1 MNLKKII
8 LIINILLAILI
19 GGAIYLGFRTWQS
32 GTQIPTSP
40 AQVKDPDLA
49 VTKSSGSTQSQKS
62 LDSFQS
68 VIASD
73 PFATKKPQSIDT
85 TTIIPAT
92 INLNEYELKGTIVG
106 ENIDSFAIILH
117 RNTREQRL
125 YYLKDRI
132 QGAIIAQIKPD
143 QVVFDLGSNRM
154 ENLFMMLVNNSSMGP
169 AFEAFP
175 RSVPLPPSVMPPLP
189 KVMPPQ
195 GNSDINP
202 PVIKNLRPKPVEI
215 KKRPLS

>member
-19 GGAIYLGFRTWQS
+19 GGTVYLGFRTWQS
-32 GTQIPTSP
+32 GTKSP
-40 AQVKDPDLA
+40 AIPAEANASVLP
-49 VTKSSGSTQSQKS
+49 VTKSPGSAQSQKG
-62 LDSFQS
+62 LDNFQY
-68 VIASD
+68 VINSD
-73 PFATKKPQSIDT
+73 PFVTKKQET
-85 TTIIPAT
+85 TAPTEIIPTT

-106 ENIDSFAIILH
+106 ENADSFAIILH
-117 RNTREQRL
+117 RATREQKL

-132 QGAIIAQIKPD
+132 QGATIAQIKPD
-143 QVVFDLGSNRM
+143 QVVFDVGSNRM
-154 ENLFMMLVNNSSMGP
+154 ENLFMMLVNNSSLGP

-175 RSVPLPPSVMPPLP
+175 RSGPLPPSVRPPLP
-189 KVMPPQ
+189 KVMSPQ

-202 PVIKNLRPKPVEI
+202 PVIKNLRPKPIEI